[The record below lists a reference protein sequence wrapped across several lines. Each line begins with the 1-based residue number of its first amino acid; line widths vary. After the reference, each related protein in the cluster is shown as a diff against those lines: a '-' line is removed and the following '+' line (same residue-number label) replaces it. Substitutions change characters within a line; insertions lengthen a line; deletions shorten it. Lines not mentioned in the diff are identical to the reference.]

1 MIMDFVIGF
10 WKVMGSLVTLF
21 IVLIMVA
28 NVIGG
33 LYIRF
38 LDWVGARHDAKAA
51 KAVRHT
57 SMYSNP
63 ELVHWLRLK
72 GAESDPV
79 RRNMPLE
86 KYIQWKKSNITRGH
100 MAVKGAPQ

>member
-21 IVLIMVA
+21 IVLYVLAAMILQGAIAVEDWFRS
-28 NVIGG
+28 
-33 LYIRF
+33 IRRPK
-38 LDWVGARHDAKAA
+38 LP
-51 KAVRHT
+51 RHT

-72 GAESDPV
+72 GAEGDPV

-86 KYIQWKKSNITRGH
+86 KYIQWKKNNTTRGR

>member
-28 NVIGG
+28 NVLSG
-33 LYIRF
+33 LLCRF
-38 LDWVGARHDAKAA
+38 LDWNNDRLEVKAA
-51 KAVRHT
+51 RNVRHT

-86 KYIQWKKSNITRGH
+86 KYIQWKKNNITRGR
-100 MAVKGAPQ
+100 MAVKGAPL

>member
-28 NVIGG
+28 NVVAG
-33 LYIRF
+33 LYVRL
-38 LDWVGARHDAKAA
+38 LDWVNARHDAKAA

-57 SMYSNP
+57 SMYS
-63 ELVHWLRLK
+63 
-72 GAESDPV
+72 DPSMV
-79 RRNMPLE
+79 QYMRMKAREKDYAVRNMPLLP
-86 KYIQWKKSNITRGH
+86 YIKMKKSNITRGR